1 MNNFATV
8 LCRTEGSVKICSHGS
23 VPLFLFALMENLL
36 SSASRL
42 HSFSMGTR
50 CVLGIIGIALN
61 KSKWV
66 TQDPGIEALSKIVSA
81 QLVRCKTPPK
91 IEIALDAFPS
101 IWLHL
106 LLFI

>member
-23 VPLFLFALMENLL
+23 VPHFLFAPMENLL
-36 SSASRL
+36 SSCL
-42 HSFSMGTR
+42 HSFSIGAR

-61 KSKWV
+61 KSKSV

-91 IEIALDAFPS
+91 IEIVLEAFPS